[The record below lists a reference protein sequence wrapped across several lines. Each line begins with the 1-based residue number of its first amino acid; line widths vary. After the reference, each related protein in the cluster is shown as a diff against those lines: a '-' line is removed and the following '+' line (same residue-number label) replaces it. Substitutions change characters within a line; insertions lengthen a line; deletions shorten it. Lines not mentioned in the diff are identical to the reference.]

1 MKEKIFFKNV
11 KKLDF
16 KMTFIL
22 EGLSKYLLEQLL
34 LKANNLENFLNL

>member
-1 MKEKIFFKNV
+1 MT
-11 KKLDF
+11 F